1 MKLASTKP
9 EVAAARD
16 LIAGETPGE
25 HFAVRTSEDQAAE
38 IVHAIFPIVMWRQT
52 EPVVAVGTGF
62 FVGMNGLFVTAKH
75 VIEAAL
81 NNDGKLS
88 SQLGI
93 LQLMSENKFYLR
105 EIVLAASH
113 PVADV
118 AIGYAI
124 PMKHKITGAP
134 MPNKTLTLA
143 SEAPALGSDVFTY
156 AYPRTKVI
164 GSGPGTEG
172 IECTPGYFVGKLSEA
187 HPNGR
192 DRVLL
197 PGPCFRTSMVIHG
210 GASGG
215 PVMTVDGRVF
225 AVNSTGVSD
234 DTVSYVT
241 CVSSAF
247 DLPIPGVVLPDSSAP
262 RSSTLREFNEHGLV
276 LIR

>member
-1 MKLASTKP
+1 MKLGSTKP
-9 EVAAARD
+9 EVAAVRD
-16 LIAGETPGE
+16 LIAGETQGE
-25 HFAVRTSEDQAAE
+25 HFVVQTSDGQPAE
-38 IVHAIFPIVMWRQT
+38 IAHAIFPIVMWRQT

-81 NNDGKLS
+81 NSDGRPS
-88 SQLGI
+88 WQLGI
-93 LQLMSENKFYLR
+93 LQLMPENKFYLR
-105 EIVLAASH
+105 EIILVASH
-113 PVADV
+113 PFADIS
-118 AIGYAI
+118 IGYAI
-124 PMKHKITGAP
+124 PMKHKITGLP
-134 MPNKTLTLA
+134 MSNKTLTLA
-143 SEAPALGSDVFTY
+143 SEAPPIGSDVFTY
-156 AYPRTKVI
+156 AYPRTRVI
-164 GSGPGTEG
+164 GSEPGTENL
-172 IECTPGYFVGKLSEA
+172 ECTPGYFVGKLSEA

-225 AVNSTGVSD
+225 AVNSTGVTD
-234 DTVSYVT
+234 DTVSYVS

-247 DLPIPGVVLPDSSAP
+247 DLPIPNVVLPDGSA
-262 RSSTLREFNEHGLV
+262 RNSCTLREFNEYGLV